1 MKTEHLG
8 NLSLLA
14 CAGCWITT
22 EVCFSAGFLH
32 GNWKIISN
40 AFEAGTVGGLADWF
54 AVSALF
60 REIPIP
66 FVRKHTNIIAKN
78 RHRITDSIADMV
90 QNKWLGPAVVR
101 EKLEKTRMIVL
112 AMELL
117 DRENESLK
125 EYIVSLLRKLVKGLD
140 DEEILKFLEGVIK
153 SQLANKDFA
162 RSLGGWMLRAID
174 KGYHDDI
181 WELLLDSFNKAVQST
196 EVREY
201 LARKLWD
208 AAGEEKGKGLLKKLF
223 IGAGEITGG
232 FDYYSAADTLVS
244 QFKEVLQ
251 EAKADKMHL
260 IRQKLDKIVV
270 DFAHGLEEGLPD
282 ATDTLNRF
290 KERII
295 VDADLK
301 KILGDMM
308 CDLKGTV
315 LSLLNERSS
324 SLRLVIHNYVDVI
337 LESLNSDQEL
347 HVKIDRAI
355 KEAIIK
361 FIEKNHTVIGDMVR
375 TSLDP
380 GRISDRQMVSEI
392 EEKVGDDLQFIR
404 LNGAVVG
411 WFIGLTLGTIKTL
424 L

>member
-1 MKTEHLG
+1 
-8 NLSLLA
+8 
-14 CAGCWITT
+14 
-22 EVCFSAGFLH
+22 
-32 GNWKIISN
+32 
-40 AFEAGTVGGLADWF
+40 
-54 AVSALF
+54 
-60 REIPIP
+60 
-66 FVRKHTNIIAKN
+66 
-78 RHRITDSIADMV
+78 
-90 QNKWLGPAVVR
+90 
-101 EKLEKTRMIVL
+101 
-112 AMELL
+112 
-117 DRENESLK
+117 
-125 EYIVSLLRKLVKGLD
+125 
-140 DEEILKFLEGVIK
+140 
-153 SQLANKDFA
+153 
-162 RSLGGWMLRAID
+162 
-174 KGYHDDI
+174 
-181 WELLLDSFNKAVQST
+181 
-196 EVREY
+196 
-201 LARKLWD
+201 
-208 AAGEEKGKGLLKKLF
+208 LF